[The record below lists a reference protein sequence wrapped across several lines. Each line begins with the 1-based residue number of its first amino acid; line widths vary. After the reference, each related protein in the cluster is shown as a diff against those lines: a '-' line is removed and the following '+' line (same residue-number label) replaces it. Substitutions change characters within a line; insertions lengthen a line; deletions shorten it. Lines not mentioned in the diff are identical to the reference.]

1 MSNFLFAYN
10 RLFVTCPIII
20 NKSLVF
26 SYKKIISV
34 HRMSTNA
41 RKRLM
46 RDFKRIQNEP
56 PEGIQAAPLGK
67 Q

>member
-1 MSNFLFAYN
+1 
-10 RLFVTCPIII
+10 
-20 NKSLVF
+20 
-26 SYKKIISV
+26 
-34 HRMSTNA
+34 MSTNA

-67 Q
+67 QYRRHMCARYEFIYMFILNYVRWRDLVITSSR